1 MLANGFG
8 NGAEN
13 NALFRQFGPIGGG
26 DRNTAKNGVNRNH
39 AGQCLLLFQR
49 NAEFL
54 GFFLYDLLHPF
65 TIGFTHIRKTGSK
78 FFDIGTDQWIRDST
92 HNLVC
97 DEHEIARMES
107 GIDSA

>member
-1 MLANGFG
+1 MAGSDRLAG
-8 NGAEN
+8 GA
-13 NALFRQFGPIGGG
+13 
-26 DRNTAKNGVNRNH
+26 H
-39 AGQCLLLFQR
+39 AYGISPTGAVHTDFCRSFIRWTGKLKVYTFFQR

-97 DEHEIARMES
+97 DEHEIARMKS